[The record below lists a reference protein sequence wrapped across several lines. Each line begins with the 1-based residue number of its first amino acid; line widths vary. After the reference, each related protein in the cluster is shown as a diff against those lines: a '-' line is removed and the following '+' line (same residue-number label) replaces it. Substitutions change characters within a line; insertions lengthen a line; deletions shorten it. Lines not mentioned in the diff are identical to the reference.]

1 MDQTILNSTFRRIE
15 SGRKDVSLQ
24 GLVNLYNNVVGGY
37 RMNYMDEAPLTE
49 QEAKEFLG
57 MIDLWRQ
64 LGW

>member
-1 MDQTILNSTFRRIE
+1 
-15 SGRKDVSLQ
+15 
-24 GLVNLYNNVVGGY
+24 
-37 RMNYMDEAPLTE
+37 MNYMDEAPLTE